1 MKKQKIFTKKI
12 TKQMHNN
19 QKECLVD
26 EKKEV
31 EIKNNSLSIDE
42 KIKELFDGNCYS
54 FSKNVKI
61 VTTNKEYE
69 TSIVGMI
76 NNRLI
81 TIDNDII
88 DLGDIIDLNIM

>member
-12 TKQMHNN
+12 TKQIHNN

-31 EIKNNSLSIDE
+31 KRKDSNLSIDE
-42 KIKELFDGNCYS
+42 KIKELFDGNGYP

-61 VTTNKEYE
+61 ITSNKEY
-69 TSIVGMI
+69 TTFIVGMV

-81 TIDNDII
+81 TIDNDVI
-88 DLGDIIDLNIM
+88 DLGDIKDLIIM